1 MLFFL
6 PNAATGDDKKK
17 GSKWDNMEPKQ
28 QGVVTVVTGT
38 YFLLINW
45 YSFLLTNIYFS
56 LPNLFPFIKLL
67 FQGNA
72 PSLAG
77 ASATTTNPYPLSNFL
92 ICWDFYKW
100 LK

>member
-38 YFLLINW
+38 YFLLIN
-45 YSFLLTNIYFS
+45 
-56 LPNLFPFIKLL
+56 
-67 FQGNA
+67 
-72 PSLAG
+72 
-77 ASATTTNPYPLSNFL
+77 
-92 ICWDFYKW
+92 
-100 LK
+100 